1 MWVLVNLHKQ
11 IDFEK
16 SHCQGLRNM
25 TISIICQNCK
35 AKLKTDLANAGKTA
49 ICPKCKFA
57 CKINST
63 AAHMITDEDS
73 VSPEKIGAKSIVHP
87 ENEQAFFNSSQ
98 IQFNCEGCSC
108 WCDSKRFVMLSPN
121 QETRLLLKNL
131 VAISFTNLPGVKKPF
146 VFTVIQQIFI
156 QIVLFP
162 IFGIITIACL
172 ANLFPNANV
181 TPVVSLLLLAID
193 IFVIFLIL
201 CWLIHLNR
209 IPGFYMAGPLS
220 VAIVFQNKT
229 EVFKFITNKEEAM
242 RFFHSVEDMALGSNS
257 LSENHTGAFPPN
269 HQTTPQ

>member
-1 MWVLVNLHKQ
+1 
-11 IDFEK
+11 
-16 SHCQGLRNM
+16 M
-25 TISIICQNCK
+25 TISMICQNCK

-63 AAHMITDEDS
+63 AAPMITDEYS
-73 VSPEKIGAKSIVHP
+73 VSPEKIEAKSIVHE
-87 ENEQAFFNSSQ
+87 ENEQTFFTPSQ
-98 IQFNCEGCSC
+98 IQFNCESYSC

-121 QETRLLLKNL
+121 QETRFLLKNL
-131 VAISFTNLPGVKKPF
+131 VAISFTNALGIKKPF
-146 VFTVIQQIFI
+146 AFIIIQKIFI
-156 QIVLFP
+156 QTVLFP
-162 IFGIITIACL
+162 IFGVITIACITNFYPITNVHL
-172 ANLFPNANV
+172 AL
-181 TPVVSLLLLAID
+181 SLLLLAID
-193 IFVIFLIL
+193 IFVISLIL

-209 IPGFYMAGPLS
+209 IPGFYLAGPLS

>member
-1 MWVLVNLHKQ
+1 
-11 IDFEK
+11 
-16 SHCQGLRNM
+16 M
-25 TISIICQNCK
+25 TISMICQNCK

-63 AAHMITDEDS
+63 AAPMITDEDS
-73 VSPEKIGAKSIVHP
+73 VLPEKIEAKSIVHA
-87 ENEQAFFNSSQ
+87 ENERAFFNSSQ
-98 IQFNCEGCSC
+98 IQFNCEGYSC

-121 QETRLLLKNL
+121 QETRFLLKNL

-156 QIVLFP
+156 QTVLFP
-162 IFGIITIACL
+162 IFGSITIACIACI
-172 ANLFPNANV
+172 ANLFPNADV
-181 TPVVSLLLLAID
+181 HPVVSLLLLAID

-269 HQTTPQ
+269 HQTTPQQPLAPLPL